1 MIHVE
6 IMNPFYNP
14 IFLSKILRKYLLDID
29 RLKTLN
35 EKELSIFR
43 DKALRNIV
51 RYAYTVPLYH
61 DKYKKAGVH
70 PNYINKIKDIEKL
83 PVITK
88 EDIRKYY
95 PYGIISS
102 KTKKEKLLEFSTSG
116 TTGKKLAIYQDIY
129 DVVQGFFYLI
139 RAIREHEINWR
150 KDRLTIIADLA
161 PHTIENVFINRGL
174 LGNLNSSFFRNMQWL
189 NTNNKPDELI
199 KEINHFNPDFL
210 GGYPGMLG
218 HLALLKEQGYGEKIN
233 PKVIASTGGVLDK
246 NLRKLIEEVFD
257 APIFEV
263 YGTTE
268 TEIIAFQCKDH
279 HYHIMSDLVHLEFL
293 KEGKPVGSKE
303 PGKLIVTK
311 LYGNGTPI
319 IRYNAINDIVAP
331 LYEKADCDI
340 NGDLIDRVYGRDD
353 LALYLTNG
361 RILLPSSISEIYSKV
376 LYELK
381 TTILKDTKIIQNN
394 INSIDIELVFDE
406 KQKESNLNFEKVF
419 SVIKKGFEEKVGSDI
434 DIRIKKV
441 DKIHRKMS
449 RIVTKINKKNFE
461 IKQYI

>member
-1 MIHVE
+1 
-6 IMNPFYNP
+6 MNPFYNP
-14 IFLSKILRKYLLDID
+14 IFLSKILNKYLFDIN
-29 RLKTLN
+29 RLKNFN
-35 EKELSIFR
+35 EKELNNFR

-70 PNYINKIKDIEKL
+70 PSYINKIKDIEKL

-88 EDIRKYY
+88 EDIKKYY
-95 PYGIISS
+95 PNGIISS
-102 KTKKEKLLEFSTSG
+102 KTKKEKLLEISTSG
-116 TTGKKLAIYQDIY
+116 TTGKKLEIYQDMY
-129 DVVQGFFYLI
+129 DVVQWFFNHI
-139 RAIREHEINWR
+139 RVLREHEINWR

-161 PHTIENVFINRGL
+161 PHTIESGFIMRGL

-199 KEINHFNPDFL
+199 KEINHFKPDFL
-210 GGYPGMLG
+210 GGYTGMLG

-246 NLRKLIEEVFD
+246 NLRKLIEEVFN
-257 APIFEV
+257 APIFEL
-263 YGTTE
+263 YSTTE
-268 TEIIAFQCKDH
+268 TGIIAFQCRNG
-279 HYHIMSDLVHLEFL
+279 HYHVMSDLVHLEIL
-293 KEGKPVGSKE
+293 KEDKPADSKE
-303 PGKLIVTK
+303 PGKLIITK

-331 LYEKADCDI
+331 LYEKPDCDI
-340 NGDLIDRVYGRDD
+340 IGDLIDRVYGRDD
-353 LALYLTNG
+353 LALYFSNG
-361 RILLPSSISEIYSKV
+361 RILLPSSISEIYSRV

-394 INSIDIELVFDE
+394 MNNIDIELVFDE
-406 KQKESNLNFEKVF
+406 KQKESSLNFEKVF
-419 SVIKKGFEEKVGSDI
+419 SVIKKGFEEKVGSDV

>member
-1 MIHVE
+1 
-6 IMNPFYNP
+6 MNPFYNP
-14 IFLSKILRKYLLDID
+14 IFLSKILGKYLFDID
-29 RLKTLN
+29 RLKNFN
-35 EKELSIFR
+35 EKELNHFR

-51 RYAYTVPLYH
+51 RYAYKVPLYH
-61 DKYKKAGVH
+61 EKYKKVGIH

-88 EDIRKYY
+88 EDIKKYY
-95 PYGIISS
+95 PNGIISS
-102 KTKKEKLLEFSTSG
+102 NTKKEKLLEISTSG
-116 TTGKKLAIYQDIY
+116 TTGKKLAIYQDMY
-129 DVVQGFFYLI
+129 DVVQWFFNHI

-161 PHTIENVFINRGL
+161 PHTIENGFIMRGL
-174 LGNLNSSFFRNMQWL
+174 LGNLNSNFFRNMQWL

-199 KEINHFNPDFL
+199 KEINQFKPDFL

-233 PKVIASTGGVLDK
+233 PKIIASTGGILDK
-246 NLRKLIEEVFD
+246 NLRKFIQEVFNT
-257 APIFEV
+257 PIFEL

-268 TEIIAFQCKDH
+268 TGTIAFQCKEG
-279 HYHIMSDLVHLEFL
+279 HYHVMSDLIHLEIL
-293 KEGKPVGSKE
+293 KDDKPVGSKE
-303 PGKLIVTK
+303 PGKLIITK

-319 IRYNAINDIVAP
+319 IRYNAINDIIAP
-331 LYEKADCDI
+331 LYEKPDCDI
-340 NGDLIDRVYGRDD
+340 IGDLIDRVYGRDD
-353 LALYLTNG
+353 LALYFSNG

-394 INSIDIELVFDE
+394 MNSVDIELVFDE
-406 KQKESNLNFEKVF
+406 KQKESSLNFEKVF
-419 SVIKKGFEEKVGSDI
+419 SVIKKGFEEKVGSDV

>member
-1 MIHVE
+1 
-6 IMNPFYNP
+6 MNPFYNP
-14 IFLSKILRKYLLDID
+14 IFLSKILGKYLFDID
-29 RLKTLN
+29 RLKNYN
-35 EKELSIFR
+35 EKELNRFR

-61 DKYKKAGVH
+61 EKYKKAGIH
-70 PNYINKIKDIEKL
+70 PDYINKIKDIEKL

-88 EDIRKYY
+88 EDIKKYY
-95 PYGIISS
+95 PKGIISS
-102 KTKKEKLLEFSTSG
+102 NTKKEKLLEISTSG
-116 TTGKKLAIYQDIY
+116 TTGKKLAIYQDMY
-129 DVVQGFFYLI
+129 DVVQWFFNHI
-139 RAIREHEINWR
+139 RVIREHEINWR

-161 PHTIENVFINRGL
+161 PHTIENGFIMKGL
-174 LGNLNSSFFRNMQWL
+174 LGNLNSSFLRNMQWL

-199 KEINHFNPDFL
+199 KEINQFKPDFL

-233 PKVIASTGGVLDK
+233 PKVIASTGGILDK
-246 NLRKLIEEVFD
+246 NLRNLIQEVFN
-257 APIFEV
+257 APIFEL
-263 YGTTE
+263 YSTTE
-268 TEIIAFQCKDH
+268 TGTIAFQCKEG
-279 HYHIMSDLVHLEFL
+279 HYHVMSDLVHLEVL
-293 KEGKPVGSKE
+293 KDGKPVNSKE
-303 PGKLIVTK
+303 PGKLIITK

-319 IRYNAINDIVAP
+319 IRYNAINDIIAP
-331 LYEKADCDI
+331 LYEKTNCNI
-340 NGDLIDRVYGRDD
+340 IGDLIDRVYGRDD
-353 LALYLTNG
+353 LALYFSNG

-394 INSIDIELVFDE
+394 MNSVDIELVFDE
-406 KQKESNLNFEKVF
+406 KQKESSLNFEKVF
-419 SVIKKGFEEKVGSDI
+419 SLIKKGFEEKVGSDV

>member
-1 MIHVE
+1 
-6 IMNPFYNP
+6 MNPFSSP
-14 IFLSKILRKYLLDID
+14 VFLSKILTKYLFDID

-35 EKELSIFR
+35 EKELSDFR
-43 DKALRNIV
+43 DKAVRNIV

-70 PNYINKIKDIEKL
+70 PSNINKIKDIEKL

-88 EDIRKYY
+88 EDIKKYY
-95 PYGIISS
+95 PYGIIPS
-102 KTKKEKLLEFSTSG
+102 KTKKEKLLEISTSG
-116 TTGKKLAIYQDIY
+116 TTGKKLAIYQDMY
-129 DVVQGFFYLI
+129 DVVQWFFNHI
-139 RAIREHEINWR
+139 RALREHEINWR
-150 KDRLTIIADLA
+150 KDRLTIIADLT
-161 PHTIENVFINRGL
+161 PHTIESGFITRGL
-174 LGNLNSSFFRNMQWL
+174 LGNLSSSFFKNMQWL
-189 NTNNKPDELI
+189 NTNDKPQEMI
-199 KEINHFNPDFL
+199 KEINSFKPDFL

-257 APIFEV
+257 APVFEL

-268 TEIIAFQCKDH
+268 TGTIAFQCKEG

-293 KEGKPVGSKE
+293 KDGKPVDSKD
-303 PGKLIVTK
+303 PGKLIITK

-331 LYEKADCDI
+331 LNEKPDCGMI
-340 NGDLIDRVYGRDD
+340 GDLIERVYGRDD
-353 LALYLTNG
+353 LALYFSNG
-361 RILLPSSISEIYSKV
+361 RILLPSSISEVYSKV

-381 TTILKDTKIIQNN
+381 TTILKDTKIVQNN
-394 INSIDIELVFDE
+394 MNNIDIELIFDE
-406 KQKESNLNFEKVF
+406 KQKEAGFEVEKVF
-419 SVIKKGFEEKVGSDI
+419 SIIKKGFEEKVGSDVK
-434 DIRIKKV
+434 IRIKEV

-449 RIVTKINKKNFE
+449 RIVSKVNKKNFE